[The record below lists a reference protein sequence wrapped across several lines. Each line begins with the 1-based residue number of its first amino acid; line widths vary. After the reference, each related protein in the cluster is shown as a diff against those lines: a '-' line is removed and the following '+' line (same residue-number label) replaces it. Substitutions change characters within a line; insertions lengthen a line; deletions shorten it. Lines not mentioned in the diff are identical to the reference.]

1 MNILNATLCSALRMA
16 TPFLFAGLGGLMAQ
30 QVGVYN
36 FALEGQ
42 MLCGAF
48 FGFLVAYL
56 TKSLLLGALAAI
68 ISGLLMGWLLAF
80 ICIRFGVSQ
89 MVVGLGMNTLLSG
102 VTAFCSRLVNQSL
115 GQGGSI
121 MMEKLL
127 PNITMNT
134 SLTGIPVIGPLI
146 FDQNIMTYT
155 AVILLLAYAWWV
167 KRTPQGLALRAV
179 GEHPHASQ
187 TAGINVFRYRYL
199 TMTLS
204 GGIAALG
211 GAFMT
216 LSQVYRFAEDMTGG
230 RGWIAIAAIA
240 LGCHGHLLCL
250 PVLRSGVVDL
260 QSAAGLQYRYSVTVC
275 HDGAVYPDD
284 PDTSDAARI
293 QSRSGGSGQT
303 VYEES
308 LTGTRDLVLTITASV
323 RPDRAFME
331 AVLRQRTAPPG
342 TCGRNSTTR
351 F

>member
-1 MNILNATLCSALRMA
+1 MNILNATLSSALRMA

-115 GQGGSI
+115 GQGSSI

-127 PNITMNT
+127 PNVTLNT
-134 SLTGIPVIGPLI
+134 NLTSIPVIGPLI

-155 AVILLLAYAWWV
+155 AVILFLAYAWWV

-240 LGCHGHLLCL
+240 LGRWDAVGTFFACLFFGLASSISNQLQVFNTGIPSQFAMMVPYIMTILTLLTLRGSSHG
-250 PVLRSGVVDL
+250 P
-260 QSAAGLQYRYSVTVC
+260 AAL
-275 HDGAVYPDD
+275 AKP
-284 PDTSDAARI
+284 
-293 QSRSGGSGQT
+293 
-303 VYEES
+303 
-308 LTGTRDLVLTITASV
+308 
-323 RPDRAFME
+323 FMKN
-331 AVLRQRTAPPG
+331 R
-342 TCGRNSTTR
+342 
-351 F
+351 